1 MDSEDTSS
9 EKLESHIENILK
21 ADQETIDS
29 LEDGPYK
36 NQAERIRKIA
46 EEIKE
51 GERTPEVS

>member
-1 MDSEDTSS
+1 MDQNKDQKKDLED
-9 EKLESHIENILK
+9 HIETIVK
-21 ADQETIDS
+21 ADQETVNS

-36 NQAERIRKIA
+36 DQAQRIRKIA

>member
-21 ADQETIDS
+21 ANQETVNS

-36 NQAERIRKIA
+36 DQAQRIRKIA

-51 GERTPEVS
+51 GERTPEAS